1 MNDDLIARLR
11 AMSRHEH
18 DDATIGDEASDALEA
33 QAEQLEVAE
42 SALIRHGYR
51 KSCDIPACNCG
62 DQWNHGGNAAMRLRE
77 FSEEMSGAG
86 FNGGTLLSNLKM
98 LIADKEAQAKRI
110 EELQAAMTRW
120 MEAVDKWLAS
130 GEAANP
136 DESRSIYEQAR
147 AALGKPN
154 V

>member
-11 AMSRHEH
+11 DAILNYEMGTSLATLV
-18 DDATIGDEASDALEA
+18 DDAADAL
-33 QAEQLEVAE
+33 
-42 SALIRHGYR
+42 
-51 KSCDIPACNCG
+51 
-62 DQWNHGGNAAMRLRE
+62 
-77 FSEEMSGAG
+77 
-86 FNGGTLLSNLKM
+86 
-98 LIADKEAQAKRI
+98 EAQAKRI

-130 GEAANP
+130 GKAASP

-147 AALGKPN
+147 AALEKPN